1 MHTFFVKILII
12 SIVSQICWGHGVKPH
27 TPKQIPN
34 DRRKKFGSML
44 FTSPNPKNFLHHEIN
59 FCFYDLIS
67 SLRMNCISTYFDNI
81 LATKRY
87 MLVPTCLRRHVMS
100 TSQLNRQ
107 MAWNLFGKSC
117 LDVPHLRHMASFW
130 QKWNCSLVTLLLQGV
145 KPTEFR
151 ASFVLTQYLCQ
162 SGHSYPEVQP
172 FSMVMPSHAMS
183 CRLWV
188 ADPSDQW
195 WAGCTPTHPDAV
207 LHWNSSLALRIQS
220 RHRSSLVPGHA
231 RSRRSCHS
239 WS

>member
-130 QKWNCSLVTLLLQGV
+130 QKWNAHSWLCCCKGWSQLNFGHHLYSLSIFANPDILTL
-145 KPTEFR
+145 R
-151 ASFVLTQYLCQ
+151 SSRSAWSCR
-162 SGHSYPEVQP
+162 
-172 FSMVMPSHAMS
+172 VMPCHAA
-183 CRLWV
+183 CE
-188 ADPSDQW
+188 
-195 WAGCTPTHPDAV
+195 
-207 LHWNSSLALRIQS
+207 
-220 RHRSSLVPGHA
+220 
-231 RSRRSCHS
+231 
-239 WS
+239 

>member
-1 MHTFFVKILII
+1 MF
-12 SIVSQICWGHGVKPH
+12 
-27 TPKQIPN
+27 
-34 DRRKKFGSML
+34 
-44 FTSPNPKNFLHHEIN
+44 FTSPNPKNFINHEIN

-81 LATKRY
+81 VATKRY
-87 MLVPTCLRRHVMS
+87 ILVPTCLRRHVMS
-100 TSQLNRQ
+100 TSQLNRK
-107 MAWNLFGKSC
+107 NGL
-117 LDVPHLRHMASFW
+117 ASFW
-130 QKWNCSLVTLLLQGV
+130 ESHAWMSLTCDTWPLSDKHEMFTRDSAVAG
-145 KPTEFR
+145 EE
-151 ASFVLTQYLCQ
+151 ANWI
-162 SGHSYPEVQP
+162 SGIIYTYSVSLPIWTFLPWGPAVQHGHAM
-172 FSMVMPSHAMS
+172 SCHVMPCHAMS

-220 RHRSSLVPGHA
+220 RHRSSWVPGHA